1 MQEIEIKPVVFSNQ
15 YFLDTEE
22 IFKYG
27 VLTFG
32 APQAQK
38 YESVI
43 DKISS
48 ELSSCYLMY
57 PECRYLQTK
66 GKIYRWVILD
76 AHFIIY
82 RISANQIEVLR
93 VISSRVSV
101 SKLRTVKKVNI

>member
-22 IFKYG
+22 IFRYG

-32 APQAQK
+32 TPQAQK
-38 YESVI
+38 YESII
-43 DKISS
+43 DKIST

-57 PECRYLQTK
+57 PECRYLSTK

-82 RISANQIEVLR
+82 RISTDRIEVLR
-93 VISSRVSV
+93 VLSSRVSV
-101 SKLRTVKKVNI
+101 SKLKAVKKINL